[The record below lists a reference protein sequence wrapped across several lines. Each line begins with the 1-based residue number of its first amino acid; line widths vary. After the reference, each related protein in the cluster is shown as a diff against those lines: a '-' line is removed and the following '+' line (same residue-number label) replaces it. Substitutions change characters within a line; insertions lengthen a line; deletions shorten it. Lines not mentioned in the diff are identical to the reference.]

1 MTGLLLAVDGGN
13 SKTDVVL
20 LERDG
25 TVLGAHRG
33 PTVSHQQVELDE
45 AARRLRAQVDGLLGS
60 GAPGRAIE
68 ASVLCLAGVDFPA
81 DERALARAH
90 GHGGFGRLVL
100 ENDTI
105 AGLRAGSPTGWG
117 VGVVVGAG
125 INAVGVAPGGRRARF
140 AGLGALSGDRGG
152 GGGLGL
158 DALGAAVRAGDRRGG
173 RTSLEHLV
181 PEHFGMRRP
190 IDVTL
195 AMYHARLPE
204 GRVAEL
210 AAVAVRA
217 ARDGDAVALGL
228 LADLA
233 GECAAF
239 ATAAIR
245 RLGMTRLEVPVVL
258 SGGVA
263 RGAAELLAK
272 PVEERVRVVAPTASV
287 SVLHAPPVLGA
298 ALLALDLM
306 APGDAAAWERARTG
320 IAEARF

>member
-1 MTGLLLAVDGGN
+1 MSELLLAVDGGN

-20 LERDG
+20 LGVDG
-25 TVLGAHRG
+25 TVAAARRG
-33 PTVSHQQVELDE
+33 PTVSHQQVGLEE
-45 AARRLRAQVDGLLGS
+45 AGRRLRAQVDALRG
-60 GAPGRAIE
+60 PGDVIAL
-68 ASVLCLAGVDFPA
+68 AVLCLAGVDFPS

-90 GHGGFGRLVL
+90 GGSGFGRVVL

-125 INAVGVAPGGRRARF
+125 INAVGVAPDGRRARF
-140 AGLGALSGDRGG
+140 AGLGPLSGDRGG
-152 GGGLGL
+152 GEALGIE
-158 DALGAAVRAGDRRGG
+158 ALGAAVRAGDGRGE
-173 RTSLEHLV
+173 RTSLETLV
-181 PEHFGMRRP
+181 PGQFGMRRP

-195 AMYHARLPE
+195 AMYHGRLPH

-210 AAVAVRA
+210 AAVAVQA
-217 ARDGDAVALGL
+217 AREGDAVALGL

-233 GECAAF
+233 EECAAF
-239 ATAAIR
+239 AVAAIR

-263 RGAAELLAK
+263 RGARSLLADG
-272 PVEERVRVVAPTASV
+272 VLERVRRVAPRGQT

-298 ALLALDLM
+298 ALLALDEA
-306 APGDAAAWERARTG
+306 APGDHAAADRARAG
-320 IAEARF
+320 ITAGSFGG